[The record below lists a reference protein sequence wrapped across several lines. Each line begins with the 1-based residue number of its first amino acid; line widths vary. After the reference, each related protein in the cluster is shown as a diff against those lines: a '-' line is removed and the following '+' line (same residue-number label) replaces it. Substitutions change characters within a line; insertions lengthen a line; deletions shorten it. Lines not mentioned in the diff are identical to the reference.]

1 MIAAFCALLAAIL
14 FSPSYASAQNFT
26 IQGSVKTEKGEPVPG
41 ATIILSGTQ
50 QGVTTD
56 AQGNFSLRLAKK
68 PAADASLLVSYL
80 GYKSQ
85 TLPIGSRTSFD
96 IVLQEESTSMD
107 EVVVVGYGYVR
118 RVDLTGSVAS
128 VNTEEMQKA
137 PVRSFDEALA
147 GRVAGVQVTSSEG
160 EPGSSVNIMTMETE
174 YKLVFGIYPP
184 NPGEK
189 LRAENCFKR

>member
-26 IQGSVKTEKGEPVPG
+26 LQGSVKTEKGEPIPG

-56 AQGNFSLRLAKK
+56 AQGNFLLRLAKK

-85 TLPIGSRTSFD
+85 TLPIGSRS
-96 IVLQEESTSMD
+96 SSCS
-107 EVVVVGYGYVR
+107 R
-118 RVDLTGSVAS
+118 KR
-128 VNTEEMQKA
+128 A
-137 PVRSFDEALA
+137 PRWT
-147 GRVAGVQVTSSEG
+147 RWSS
-160 EPGSSVNIMTMETE
+160 
-174 YKLVFGIYPP
+174 
-184 NPGEK
+184 
-189 LRAENCFKR
+189 